1 MGRRG
6 TLCYPWAGAGHISM
20 PWQGTAGGSFALWL
34 SSHLKPQ
41 LPNSLK
47 PPARPAPQGSRPL
60 LPFPPPHPLSLGPQ
74 SLPLFSKASPDL
86 PPLPPQ
92 PPNETLLGARTRCRT
107 PAPWACS
114 STRRAPGGLGA
125 ASNTAGGK
133 RALLPAGN
141 QCPVESCR

>member
-1 MGRRG
+1 M
-6 TLCYPWAGAGHISM
+6 L
-20 PWQGTAGGSFALWL
+20 
-34 SSHLKPQ
+34 
-41 LPNSLK
+41 
-47 PPARPAPQGSRPL
+47 
-60 LPFPPPHPLSLGPQ
+60 PLSRGWPHFHALTGHCWRQFCFMVELAPETAAPKQPQASSAPCSSGLPPLAPLPTASSTQSRPQ